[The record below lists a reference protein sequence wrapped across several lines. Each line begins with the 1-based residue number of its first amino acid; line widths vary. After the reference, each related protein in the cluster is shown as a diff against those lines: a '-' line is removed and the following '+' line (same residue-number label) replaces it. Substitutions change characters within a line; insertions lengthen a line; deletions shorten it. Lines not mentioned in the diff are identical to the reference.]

1 MHRLTNMKLQKN
13 FIICIFF
20 NIKSSDL
27 SISSVSSRMHSEDV
41 HRLFSEEVYRFPQQ
55 RDAEYQLKQ

>member
-1 MHRLTNMKLQKN
+1 MKLQKN